1 MDNAAA
7 SANSFFVQGREA
19 DAAAFLLFH
28 FGRKRRRKI
37 HTKLP
42 FTGKNAELL
51 GFKGETDGRVLTIRA
66 DKW

>member
-1 MDNAAA
+1 MQRRL
-7 SANSFFVQGREA
+7 STLSSIQGRET
-19 DAAAFLLFH
+19 DAAAFLLFR

-42 FTGKNAELL
+42 STGKNAELL
-51 GFKGETDGRVLTIRA
+51 GFKRETRGRVLTIRA